1 VLVVEDDRRIAKG
14 RLPLIT
20 SPIPT
25 SSISAAPAWPPF
37 NSGAAV
43 GIVVDAGPVIL
54 KMPAAGMLAVMK

>member
-1 VLVVEDDRRIAKG
+1 MDVGI

-43 GIVVDAGPVIL
+43 GMVVDAGPVIL